1 MASELKPLK
10 KGWVWYFFWIG
21 FVFFLTT
28 TAICLGL
35 LTYDQFFARPFIKG
49 KLMITSV
56 VSGKIVEWRPETCT
70 YGSDGVGLSSEQSN
84 DALSVTFDVE
94 RGGPI
99 YMPKNA
105 FWNASRPL
113 TCSTLT
119 GIVNAK
125 PRSRSGG
132 SSLLSSYWTGGIDL
146 VCQDPEKQIQIV
158 GSIGFSHC
166 GLSRNYKEYFT
177 PFLLLIP
184 FSLYL
189 LWWKLRPPTSPIW

>member
-10 KGWVWYFFWIG
+10 KGWDWYFFCIG
-21 FVFFLTT
+21 FVFFFTT

-35 LTYDQFFARPFIKG
+35 LIYDQFFARPYTKG
-49 KLMITSV
+49 KLTIASV
-56 VSGKIVEWRPETCT
+56 ASGEIVEWRPETCT
-70 YGSDGVGLSSEQSN
+70 YGPGGISLSSKQNN
-84 DALSVTFDVE
+84 DTLSVTFDIE

-99 YMPKNA
+99 YMPTS
-105 FWNASRPL
+105 ASWSTLRPL

-125 PRSRSGG
+125 PRSRPGG
-132 SSLLSSYWTGGIDL
+132 SSLISSYWTGGIDL
-146 VCQDPEKQIQIV
+146 ICQDLEKQIQIV

-184 FSLYL
+184 FGLYL
-189 LWWKLRPPTSPIW
+189 LWQKLQPPPSSIW